1 MVRDG
6 TDLKAHAA
14 PTPATGRAAPS
25 QLRLPGAP
33 SNLALSTSRDGA
45 PTASLGSLCQCLTTF
60 WVNNFFLTAYLNL
73 PSTQYLFAARGTL
86 IYPQDPAG
94 DADFGKPWDLQL
106 AGLRAQGGQI
116 QPSVTP
122 ALLQRCVQARF

>member
-1 MVRDG
+1 MVQVRRKVKDYLVSNPFCG
-6 TDLKAHAA
+6 QGYHPPDQAK
-14 PTPATGRAAPS
+14 G
-25 QLRLPGAP
+25 P
-33 SNLALSTSRDGA
+33 SNLTLNASRDGA
-45 PTASLGSLCQCLTTF
+45 PTASLGSLCQCLTTL

-73 PSTQYLFAARGTL
+73 PSTQYHSAARGTL

-106 AGLRAQGGQI
+106 AGLRAQGGQT

>member
-1 MVRDG
+1 MAWVGR
-6 TDLKAHAA
+6 TLR
-14 PTPATGRAAPS
+14 PSSSNPPATSRNKFL
-25 QLRLPGAP
+25 QLRLPRAP

-45 PTASLGSLCQCLTTF
+45 PTASLGSLCQCLTTL

-73 PSTQYLFAARGTL
+73 PSTQYHSAARGTL

-106 AGLRAQGGQI
+106 AGLRAQGGQT